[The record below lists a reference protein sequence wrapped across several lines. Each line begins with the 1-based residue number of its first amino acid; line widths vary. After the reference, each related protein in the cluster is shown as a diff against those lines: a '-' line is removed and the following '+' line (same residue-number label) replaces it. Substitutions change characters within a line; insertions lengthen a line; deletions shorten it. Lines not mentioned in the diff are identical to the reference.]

1 MEEELLN
8 EIVDWI
14 VNDCSED
21 ICQIC
26 VYYKDAKNEEF
37 FKKYFEED
45 GNDYMTCIVFIICI
59 KRN

>member
-1 MEEELLN
+1 MIKEELLN

-37 FKKYFEED
+37 F
-45 GNDYMTCIVFIICI
+45 
-59 KRN
+59 